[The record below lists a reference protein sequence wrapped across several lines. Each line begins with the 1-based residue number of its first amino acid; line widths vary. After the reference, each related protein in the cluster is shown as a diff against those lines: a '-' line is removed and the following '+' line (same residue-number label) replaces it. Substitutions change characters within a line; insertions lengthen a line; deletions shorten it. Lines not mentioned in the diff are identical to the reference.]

1 MKTAEPQTVYMG
13 TEPTRV
19 EDIMSSPVET
29 ISRTA
34 TVSDAAAKMREQ
46 NISALLVTTSPPAII
61 TSTDILDAVANGT
74 DTSGLNVTELM
85 TESVETV
92 PPELQVGE
100 AAAMMTNFG
109 IKHLPVVRGG
119 DYVGMI
125 SSTDIAAQVS

>member
-92 PPELQVGE
+92 PPELQVDE